1 MDRTRWVDG
10 KELRCGFTTGSCAAA
25 AAKAA
30 CLLLFGGAESASLRE
45 VEIHTPEGVSL
56 SLPLETI
63 RFSPVTAEISEMSE
77 AADTAQLA
85 AAGRKSHEIFPGE
98 VSVSVIK
105 DAGDDPDITDGL
117 SIVASVRALAA
128 APDSLPQVI
137 IDGGEGV
144 GRVSK
149 AGLDQPV
156 GAAAIN
162 SVPRQMIETA
172 VREAMKSCAVHVNV
186 HVIISIPGGEAVA
199 AKTFNPRLGIIGGLS
214 ILGTKGIVE
223 PMSSAAIRDT
233 VRTEI
238 KQAKAEGH
246 DRFFLVPGNYGENF
260 IRQQLKLTGARVIQ
274 CSNWIGDALEFSA
287 TVGFR
292 RLFLVGHIGKMVKL
306 GLGMPNTHSNQGDGR
321 IEFLLMAALRAGADL
336 ETLKKISACTMTDAA
351 LELLYQAGQLEGAM
365 AMLRERIEDFL
376 ERRMPGD
383 MEMAFMVFTKDP
395 KLPSILCK
403 SRNAD
408 DVLKLWQSQLQ
419 APGQGSCE

>member
-1 MDRTRWVDG
+1 M
-10 KELRCGFTTGSCAAA
+10 
-25 AAKAA
+25 
-30 CLLLFGGAESASLRE
+30 
-45 VEIHTPEGVSL
+45 
-56 SLPLETI
+56 
-63 RFSPVTAEISEMSE
+63 
-77 AADTAQLA
+77 
-85 AAGRKSHEIFPGE
+85 
-98 VSVSVIK
+98 
-105 DAGDDPDITDGL
+105 
-117 SIVASVRALAA
+117 
-128 APDSLPQVI
+128 
-137 IDGGEGV
+137 
-144 GRVSK
+144 
-149 AGLDQPV
+149 
-156 GAAAIN
+156 
-162 SVPRQMIETA
+162 
-172 VREAMKSCAVHVNV
+172 

-306 GLGMPNTHSNQGDGR
+306 GIGMPNTHSNQGDGR